1 MEKTKKRR
9 INALDV
15 LIVLLIAAMIAAFV
29 FRGQILSVFE
39 EEKSEVVTYSFEIT
53 DVEKTHAGYLAKDS
67 TLYNGKGQSVGKVLS
82 VTAVDGTDEQI
93 LADGNAVSVKNGTL
107 DLSGTVTA
115 TGYTVGEFVYLSD
128 GTLLVPGGT
137 LTVSTGEAVYTL
149 TLTDVDATT
158 ENRAN

>member
-1 MEKTKKRR
+1 MENKKKKR

-15 LIVLLIAAMIAAFV
+15 LLLLLIVGLVTAFF

-39 EEKSEVVTYSFEIT
+39 EEETEVVTYSFLLS
-53 DVEKTHAGYLAKDS
+53 DVESAHAAYLQKDS
-67 TLYNGKGQSVGKVLS
+67 TLYNSGGASVGKVLS
-82 VTAVDGTDEQI
+82 VTVTDALDEKT
-93 LADGNAVSVKNGTL
+93 LSDGNTVQVKNGFV
-107 DLSGTVTA
+107 DLTGTVTA

-137 LTVSTGEAVYTL
+137 ITVSTGDAIYTL
-149 TLTDVDATT
+149 TVTDVEAMP